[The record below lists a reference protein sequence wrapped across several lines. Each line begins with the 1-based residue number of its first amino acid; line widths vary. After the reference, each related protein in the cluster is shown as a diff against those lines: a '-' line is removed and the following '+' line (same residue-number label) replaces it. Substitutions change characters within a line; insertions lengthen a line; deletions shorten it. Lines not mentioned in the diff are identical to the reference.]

1 MTDTVTT
8 TTATAAPVDTAASP
22 ATAVT
27 QTVTTTPTLD
37 LSGLFDLVPGI
48 QTSEL
53 WVVVATAI
61 GGVLAKLGV
70 LCTGATCA
78 AGQFSDQDFAVLLG
92 SALFYAFGRWVLK
105 NKSLTLTAA
114 IQQILNQPAK

>member
-8 TTATAAPVDTAASP
+8 TTATDAPP
-22 ATAVT
+22 APAIT

-48 QTSEL
+48 KTSEL
-53 WVVVATAI
+53 WVVVSGAI
-61 GGVLAKLGV
+61 AGVLAKLGL
-70 LCTGATCA
+70 LCSGTTCA
-78 AGQFSDQDFAVLLG
+78 QGQFSDQDFAMLLG
-92 SALFYAFGRWVLK
+92 AALFYAFGRWVLK